1 MNAGQL
7 QEIFREIAKDLGT
20 SIAGHILAFDVDTQL
35 AQVQIGVG
43 SLDRKGNTIT
53 PDPIIECPVEFSGG
67 GGWSFEHKMVAGD
80 EGLIIFSQ
88 RCLDGWIQT
97 GGVANNPIAR
107 FHDKQDACFIPGVRS
122 KPNAIKGFQNN
133 GIRLRNADASV
144 YHWLKDDG
152 TIESKNLTSLNTQLP
167 DGTIT
172 LSNAAGASITMQSS
186 GTVLITSASG
196 LVIASPLTTTSATPA
211 GDMSETNG
219 AATISK
225 SPDGTITLTNTA
237 GAEVGIKADGSTE
250 MKDNQGAIVRCQSGV
265 VDLIGPNGVRANGR
279 RL

>member
-35 AQVQIGVG
+35 AQVQIGV
-43 SLDRKGNTIT
+43 SSRDRKGSEII
-53 PDPIIECPVEFSGG
+53 PDPIIECPVHFSGG
-67 GGWSFEHKMVAGD
+67 GDWSFEHKLEAGD

-107 FHDKQDACFIPGVRS
+107 FHDKQDACFIPGIRS
-122 KPNAIKGFQNN
+122 KPNAIKDFQNN

-152 TIESKNLTSLNTQLP
+152 SIES
-167 DGTIT
+167 
-172 LSNAAGASITMQSS
+172 
-186 GTVLITSASG
+186 V
-196 LVIASPLTTTSATPA
+196 
-211 GDMSETNG
+211 NG
-219 AATISK
+219 AGYVKLLS
-225 SPDGTITLTNTA
+225 
-237 GAEVGIKADGSTE
+237 
-250 MKDNQGAIVRCQSGV
+250 SGV
-265 VDLIGPNGVRANGR
+265 VDINGFLVQPTGAATSPVSVGAPTIVAATSLTVADKEMNQHKHSDGTYKAGSTDVSGQSGEPV
-279 RL
+279 

>member
-7 QEIFREIAKDLGT
+7 QEIFRELMKDAGT
-20 SIAGHILAFDVDTQL
+20 SITGHILAFDTRTQL
-35 AQVQIGVG
+35 AQVQIGV
-43 SLDRKGNTIT
+43 SSRDRNGNEII

-67 GGWSFEHKMVAGD
+67 GGWSFEHKLVAGD

-122 KPNAIKGFQNN
+122 KPNAIKDFKNN

-152 TIESKNLTSLNTQLP
+152 SIESVNSAGYVKL
-167 DGTIT
+167 
-172 LSNAAGASITMQSS
+172 LS
-186 GTVLITSASG
+186 
-196 LVIASPLTTTSATPA
+196 
-211 GDMSETNG
+211 
-219 AATISK
+219 
-225 SPDGTITLTNTA
+225 
-237 GAEVGIKADGSTE
+237 
-250 MKDNQGAIVRCQSGV
+250 SGV
-265 VDLIGPNGVRANGR
+265 VDINGFLVQPTGAATSPVSVGAPTITAATS
-279 RL
+279 LTVAGKEMKQHKHSDGTYVAGSTDVSGQSGEPV

>member
-20 SIAGHILAFDVDTQL
+20 SIAGHIIAFDVNTQL
-35 AQVQIGVG
+35 AQVQIGV
-43 SLDRKGNTIT
+43 SSRDRKGSEII
-53 PDPIIECPVEFSGG
+53 PDPIIECPVHFSGG
-67 GGWSFEHKMVAGD
+67 GGWSFEHKLVSGD

-122 KPNAIKGFQNN
+122 KPNAIKDFKNN

-152 TIESKNLTSLNTQLP
+152 SIESVNS
-167 DGTIT
+167 
-172 LSNAAGASITMQSS
+172 AGYIKLLSS
-186 GTVLITSASG
+186 GIVDING
-196 LVIASPLTTTSATPA
+196 FLVQPT
-211 GDMSETNG
+211 G
-219 AATISK
+219 AAT
-225 SPDGTITLTNTA
+225 SPVSVGAPTIAAATSLTVDGKEQKDHDHKPGTYN
-237 GAEVGIKADGSTE
+237 VGGTPVTGNSGT
-250 MKDNQGAIVRCQSGV
+250 QS
-265 VDLIGPNGVRANGR
+265 
-279 RL
+279 

>member
-20 SIAGHILAFDVDTQL
+20 SIAGHILAFDAGTQL
-35 AQVQIGVG
+35 AQVQIGV
-43 SLDRKGNTIT
+43 SSRDRKGSEII
-53 PDPIIECPVEFSGG
+53 PDPIIECPVHFSGG
-67 GGWSFEHKMVAGD
+67 GGWSFEHKLVAGD

-122 KPNAIKGFQNN
+122 KPNAIKDFQNN

-152 TIESKNLTSLNTQLP
+152 TIESVNPASSHTQKP
-167 DGTIT
+167 DGSIE
-172 LSNAAGASITMQSS
+172 SVNVAGY
-186 GTVLITSASG
+186 VKL
-196 LVIASPLTTTSATPA
+196 LP
-211 GDMSETNG
+211 
-219 AATISK
+219 
-225 SPDGTITLTNTA
+225 
-237 GAEVGIKADGSTE
+237 
-250 MKDNQGAIVRCQSGV
+250 SGV
-265 VDLIGPNGVRANGR
+265 VDINGFLVQPTGAATSPVSVGAPTIVAATSLTVADKEMNQHKHSDGTYKAGTTDVTGQSGEPV
-279 RL
+279 

>member
-35 AQVQIGVG
+35 AQVQIGV
-43 SLDRKGNTIT
+43 SSRDRKGNEII

-67 GGWSFEHKMVAGD
+67 GGWSFEHKLVAGD

-122 KPNAIKGFQNN
+122 KPNAIKDFQNN

-152 TIESKNLTSLNTQLP
+152 SIES
-167 DGTIT
+167 
-172 LSNAAGASITMQSS
+172 
-186 GTVLITSASG
+186 V
-196 LVIASPLTTTSATPA
+196 
-211 GDMSETNG
+211 NG
-219 AATISK
+219 AGYVKLLS
-225 SPDGTITLTNTA
+225 
-237 GAEVGIKADGSTE
+237 
-250 MKDNQGAIVRCQSGV
+250 SGV
-265 VDLIGPNGVRANGR
+265 VDINGFLVQPTGAATSPVSVGAPTIVAATSLTVASKEMNQHKHSDGTYKAGSTDVSGQSGEPV
-279 RL
+279 

>member
-20 SIAGHILAFDVDTQL
+20 SIAGHILAFDADRQL
-35 AQVQIGVG
+35 AQVQIGV
-43 SLDRKGNTIT
+43 SSRDRKGNEII
-53 PDPIIECPVEFSGG
+53 PDPIIECPVQFSGG
-67 GGWSFEHKMVAGD
+67 GGWSFEHKLVAGD

-122 KPNAIKGFQNN
+122 KPNAIKDFQNN

-152 TIESKNLTSLNTQLP
+152 SIES
-167 DGTIT
+167 
-172 LSNAAGASITMQSS
+172 
-186 GTVLITSASG
+186 V
-196 LVIASPLTTTSATPA
+196 
-211 GDMSETNG
+211 NG
-219 AATISK
+219 AGYVK
-225 SPDGTITLTNTA
+225 L
-237 GAEVGIKADGSTE
+237 
-250 MKDNQGAIVRCQSGV
+250 
-265 VDLIGPNGVRANGR
+265 L
-279 RL
+279 

>member
-35 AQVQIGVG
+35 AQVQIGV
-43 SLDRKGNTIT
+43 SSRDRKGNAII
-53 PDPIIECPVEFSGG
+53 PDPIIECPVHFSGG
-67 GGWSFEHKMVAGD
+67 GGWSFEHKLVAGD

-107 FHDKQDACFIPGVRS
+107 FHDKQDACFIPGIRS
-122 KPNAIKGFQNN
+122 KPNAIKDFQND

-152 TIESKNLTSLNTQLP
+152 SIES
-167 DGTIT
+167 
-172 LSNAAGASITMQSS
+172 
-186 GTVLITSASG
+186 V
-196 LVIASPLTTTSATPA
+196 
-211 GDMSETNG
+211 NG
-219 AATISK
+219 AGHVK
-225 SPDGTITLTNTA
+225 LLP
-237 GAEVGIKADGSTE
+237 
-250 MKDNQGAIVRCQSGV
+250 SGV
-265 VDLIGPNGVRANGR
+265 VDINGFLVQPSGAATSPVSVGAPTIAAANSLTVASKEMKQHIHSDGTYKAGSTDVSGQSGEPV
-279 RL
+279 

>member
-20 SIAGHILAFDVDTQL
+20 SITGHILAFDVDTQL
-35 AQVQIGVG
+35 AQVQIGV
-43 SLDRKGNTIT
+43 SSRDRQGKEII

-67 GGWSFEHKMVAGD
+67 GGWSVEHKLVAGD

-122 KPNAIKGFQNN
+122 KPNAIKDFQNN

-152 TIESKNLTSLNTQLP
+152 SIESVNSAGYVKLLP
-167 DGTIT
+167 
-172 LSNAAGASITMQSS
+172 S
-186 GTVLITSASG
+186 GVVDING
-196 LVIASPLTTTSATPA
+196 FLVQP
-211 GDMSETNG
+211 NG
-219 AATISK
+219 AATSPVSVGAPTIAAATSLTVASK
-225 SPDGTITLTNTA
+225 EMKQHKHSDGTYAA
-237 GAEVGIKADGSTE
+237 GTTDVSG
-250 MKDNQGAIVRCQSGV
+250 QSGEPV
-265 VDLIGPNGVRANGR
+265 
-279 RL
+279 

>member
-35 AQVQIGVG
+35 AQVQIGV
-43 SLDRKGNTIT
+43 SSRDRKGSEII
-53 PDPIIECPVEFSGG
+53 PDPIIECPVHFSGG
-67 GGWSFEHKMVAGD
+67 GDWSFEHKLVAGD

-122 KPNAIKGFQNN
+122 KPNAIKDFKNN

-152 TIESKNLTSLNTQLP
+152 SIES
-167 DGTIT
+167 
-172 LSNAAGASITMQSS
+172 
-186 GTVLITSASG
+186 V
-196 LVIASPLTTTSATPA
+196 
-211 GDMSETNG
+211 NG
-219 AATISK
+219 AGYVKLLS
-225 SPDGTITLTNTA
+225 
-237 GAEVGIKADGSTE
+237 
-250 MKDNQGAIVRCQSGV
+250 SGV
-265 VDLIGPNGVRANGR
+265 VDINGFLVQPTGAATSPVSVGAPTIAAETSLTVADKEMNQHKHSDGTYVAGSTDVSGQSGEPV
-279 RL
+279 